1 MERLSSKSGMMEYL
15 LIVLGTLLMAI
26 SINVIYEPMAMVT
39 GGITGFSIVIKH
51 MTQGLVEGGIPI
63 WLSNLILNI
72 PLFVMAIRIKG
83 LKFVKKTLFATLCL
97 TVALYI
103 VPSLNIEHQDF
114 LLSSVFGG
122 IIGGTGLGLVFVT
135 TATTGGTD
143 LLTMIIHEKF
153 KHYTVA
159 ELLMGIDGVI
169 VLAGAIVFGLN
180 KALYAVIAVYITTK
194 TIDNILEGLKF
205 AKLAFII
212 SNSYDEIAQEIM
224 VELDRGIT
232 GLHAT
237 GMYLNQ
243 DKKML
248 FCVVSKKE
256 IVNLKEI
263 VAKKDPNAF
272 VIVSDVREVL
282 GEGFIEYR
290 Q

>member
-1 MERLSSKSGMMEYL
+1 MERIGSKSKLTESL
-15 LIVLGTLLMAI
+15 LIVLGALLMAI
-26 SINVIYEPMAMVT
+26 SINMFFEPMAMVT
-39 GGITGFSIVIKH
+39 GGVTGLSIVIKY
-51 MTQGLVEGGIPI
+51 MTGGLVEGGVPI
-63 WLSNLILNI
+63 WFSNLIINI
-72 PLFVMAIRIKG
+72 PLFAMAIKIKG
-83 LKFVKKTLFATLCL
+83 LKFIKKTLFATICL
-97 TVALYI
+97 TAALYI
-103 VPSLNIEHQDF
+103 VPSMNVEQSD
-114 LLSSVFGG
+114 LLIAAVFGG
-122 IIGGTGLGLVFVT
+122 IIGGAGLGLVFVT

-143 LLTMIIHEKF
+143 LLSMIIHERF

-159 ELLMGIDGVI
+159 QLLMVIDGVV

-212 SNSYDEIAQEIM
+212 SDRYNEIAQSIIE
-224 VELDRGIT
+224 ELDRGVT

-237 GMYLNQ
+237 GMYLNK

-256 IVNLKEI
+256 IIVLKEI
-263 VAKKDPNAF
+263 VAKKDPKAF
-272 VIVSDVREVL
+272 VIVSDVREVF